1 MNARWQKILVLG
13 WLLASAAWLAWAWPR
28 SLALA
33 LGGWA
38 IAASTSLAWLGL
50 QFVLMRRIN
59 RRDATPAAGRW
70 ALLRAW
76 WLEALT
82 CTWVFGWL
90 QPFAHRQQPDWLP
103 PTPTGQ
109 RGVVLVHGF
118 LCNRGVWLP
127 WLPELRARG
136 HAYVALT
143 LEPAFGSVDDYVAA
157 IDTAMR
163 QVQAATGLPPV
174 LVGHSMG
181 GLAARAWLRTLAQP
195 PAQRVHRIL
204 TLGTPHH
211 GTWPAR
217 FSHTTT
223 ACKCA
228 WTAPGC
234 KHWPPARAR
243 PSARCSAAG
252 IQTAT
257 TSSIPPAAPPWR
269 GRQPPAAGPGPCP
282 HGLRPA
288 GAGGVLAGAANRAWV
303 CCIQLMVKS
312 AANPMLASASSY
324 GF

>member
-1 MNARWQKILVLG
+1 M
-13 WLLASAAWLAWAWPR
+13 
-28 SLALA
+28 A

-217 FSHTTT
+217 FSHTTNGMQMRQNSPWLQALAASEGAAQRALFSCWYSDCDNIVYPT
-223 ACKCA
+223 RSATLDGAENHLLHGLGHVHMVYAPQVRAACWQA
-228 WTAPGC
+228 L
-234 KHWPPARAR
+234 
-243 PSARCSAAG
+243 
-252 IQTAT
+252 QT
-257 TSSIPPAAPPWR
+257 
-269 GRQPPAAGPGPCP
+269 GPG
-282 HGLRPA
+282 
-288 GAGGVLAGAANRAWV
+288 
-303 CCIQLMVKS
+303 S
-312 AANPMLASASSY
+312 AVSN
-324 GF
+324 

>member
-59 RRDATPAAGRW
+59 RHDPTPAAGRW

-195 PAQRVHRIL
+195 PAQRVYRIL

-217 FSHTTT
+217 FSHTTNGMQMRQNSPWLQALAASEGAAHRALFSCWYSDCDNIVYPT
-223 ACKCA
+223 RSATLDGAENHLLQGLGHVHMLYAPQVRAACWQA
-228 WTAPGC
+228 LQTGPG
-234 KHWPPARAR
+234 
-243 PSARCSAAG
+243 SAA
-252 IQTAT
+252 
-257 TSSIPPAAPPWR
+257 S
-269 GRQPPAAGPGPCP
+269 
-282 HGLRPA
+282 
-288 GAGGVLAGAANRAWV
+288 N
-303 CCIQLMVKS
+303 
-312 AANPMLASASSY
+312 
-324 GF
+324 

>member
-217 FSHTTT
+217 FSHTTNGLQMRLDSPWLQ
-223 ACKCA
+223 ALAASEGAAQRALFSCWYSDCDNIVY
-228 WTAPGC
+228 
-234 KHWPPARAR
+234 PAR
-243 PSARCSAAG
+243 SATLDGADNHLLQGLGHVHMLYAPQVRAACWQALQTGPGSAA
-252 IQTAT
+252 
-257 TSSIPPAAPPWR
+257 S
-269 GRQPPAAGPGPCP
+269 
-282 HGLRPA
+282 
-288 GAGGVLAGAANRAWV
+288 N
-303 CCIQLMVKS
+303 
-312 AANPMLASASSY
+312 
-324 GF
+324 

>member
-127 WLPELRARG
+127 WLSELRARG

-217 FSHTTT
+217 FSHTTNGMQMRLDSPWLQALAASEGAAQRALFSCWYSDCDNIVYPT
-223 ACKCA
+223 RSATLDGADNHLLHGLGHVHMLYAPQVRAACWQA
-228 WTAPGC
+228 LQTGPG
-234 KHWPPARAR
+234 
-243 PSARCSAAG
+243 SAA
-252 IQTAT
+252 
-257 TSSIPPAAPPWR
+257 S
-269 GRQPPAAGPGPCP
+269 
-282 HGLRPA
+282 
-288 GAGGVLAGAANRAWV
+288 N
-303 CCIQLMVKS
+303 
-312 AANPMLASASSY
+312 
-324 GF
+324 

>member
-217 FSHTTT
+217 FSHTTNGMQMRLDSPWLQALAASEGAAQRALFSCWYSDCDNIVYPT
-223 ACKCA
+223 RSATLDGADNHLLHGLGHVHMLYAPQVRAACWQA
-228 WTAPGC
+228 L
-234 KHWPPARAR
+234 
-243 PSARCSAAG
+243 
-252 IQTAT
+252 QT
-257 TSSIPPAAPPWR
+257 
-269 GRQPPAAGPGPCP
+269 GPG
-282 HGLRPA
+282 
-288 GAGGVLAGAANRAWV
+288 
-303 CCIQLMVKS
+303 S
-312 AANPMLASASSY
+312 AVSN
-324 GF
+324 

>member
-76 WLEALT
+76 LLEALT

-217 FSHTTT
+217 FSHTTNGMQVRLDSPWLQ
-223 ACKCA
+223 ALA
-228 WTAPGC
+228 ASEG
-234 KHWPPARAR
+234 AAQRALFSCWYSDCDNIVYPTR
-243 PSARCSAAG
+243 SATLDGAENHLL
-252 IQTAT
+252 
-257 TSSIPPAAPPWR
+257 
-269 GRQPPAAGPGPCP
+269 
-282 HGLRPA
+282 HGLGHVHMLYAPQVRA
-288 GAGGVLAGAANRAWV
+288 ACWQALQMGA
-303 CCIQLMVKS
+303 
-312 AANPMLASASSY
+312 
-324 GF
+324 

>member
-195 PAQRVHRIL
+195 PAQRVYRIL

-217 FSHTTT
+217 FSHTTNGMQMRLDSPWLQALAASEGAAQRALFSCWYSDCDNIVYPT
-223 ACKCA
+223 RSATLDGADNHLLHGLGHVHMLYAPQVRAACWQA
-228 WTAPGC
+228 L
-234 KHWPPARAR
+234 
-243 PSARCSAAG
+243 
-252 IQTAT
+252 QT
-257 TSSIPPAAPPWR
+257 
-269 GRQPPAAGPGPCP
+269 GPG
-282 HGLRPA
+282 
-288 GAGGVLAGAANRAWV
+288 
-303 CCIQLMVKS
+303 S
-312 AANPMLASASSY
+312 AVSN
-324 GF
+324 

>member
-59 RRDATPAAGRW
+59 RRDATPAAGWW

-127 WLPELRARG
+127 WLPALRARG

-217 FSHTTT
+217 FSHTTNGMQMRLDSPWLQALAASEGAAQRALFSCWYSDCDNIVYPT
-223 ACKCA
+223 RSATLDGAENHLLHGLGHVHMLYAPQVRAACWQA
-228 WTAPGC
+228 LQTGPG
-234 KHWPPARAR
+234 
-243 PSARCSAAG
+243 SAA
-252 IQTAT
+252 
-257 TSSIPPAAPPWR
+257 S
-269 GRQPPAAGPGPCP
+269 
-282 HGLRPA
+282 
-288 GAGGVLAGAANRAWV
+288 N
-303 CCIQLMVKS
+303 
-312 AANPMLASASSY
+312 
-324 GF
+324 

>member
-127 WLPELRARG
+127 WLPALRARG

-143 LEPAFGSVDDYVAA
+143 LEPAFGSVDDYAAA
-157 IDTAMR
+157 IDAAMR

-217 FSHTTT
+217 FSHTTNGMQMRLDSPWLQALAASEGAAQRALFSCWYSDCDNIVYPT
-223 ACKCA
+223 RSATLDGADNHLLQGLGHVHMLYAPQVRAACWQA
-228 WTAPGC
+228 L
-234 KHWPPARAR
+234 
-243 PSARCSAAG
+243 
-252 IQTAT
+252 QT
-257 TSSIPPAAPPWR
+257 
-269 GRQPPAAGPGPCP
+269 GPG
-282 HGLRPA
+282 
-288 GAGGVLAGAANRAWV
+288 
-303 CCIQLMVKS
+303 S
-312 AANPMLASASSY
+312 AVSN
-324 GF
+324 

>member
-195 PAQRVHRIL
+195 PAQRVYRIL

-217 FSHTTT
+217 FSHTTNGMQMRLDSPWLQALAASEGAAQRALFSCWYSDCDNIVYPT
-223 ACKCA
+223 RSATLDGADSHLLQGLGHVHMLYAPQVRAACWQA
-228 WTAPGC
+228 LQTGPG
-234 KHWPPARAR
+234 
-243 PSARCSAAG
+243 SAA
-252 IQTAT
+252 
-257 TSSIPPAAPPWR
+257 S
-269 GRQPPAAGPGPCP
+269 
-282 HGLRPA
+282 
-288 GAGGVLAGAANRAWV
+288 N
-303 CCIQLMVKS
+303 
-312 AANPMLASASSY
+312 
-324 GF
+324 

>member
-217 FSHTTT
+217 FSHTTNGMQMRLDSPWLQ
-223 ACKCA
+223 ALAASEGAAQRALFSCWYSDCDNIVY
-228 WTAPGC
+228 
-234 KHWPPARAR
+234 PAR
-243 PSARCSAAG
+243 SATLDGADNHLLQGLGHVHMLYAPQVRAACWQALQTGPGSAAF
-252 IQTAT
+252 
-257 TSSIPPAAPPWR
+257 
-269 GRQPPAAGPGPCP
+269 
-282 HGLRPA
+282 
-288 GAGGVLAGAANRAWV
+288 N
-303 CCIQLMVKS
+303 
-312 AANPMLASASSY
+312 
-324 GF
+324 

>member
-217 FSHTTT
+217 FSHTTNGMQMRLDSPWLQALAASEGAAQRALFSCWYSDCDNIVYPT
-223 ACKCA
+223 RSATLDGADNHLLQGLGHVHMLYAPQVRAACWQA
-228 WTAPGC
+228 L
-234 KHWPPARAR
+234 
-243 PSARCSAAG
+243 
-252 IQTAT
+252 QT
-257 TSSIPPAAPPWR
+257 
-269 GRQPPAAGPGPCP
+269 GPG
-282 HGLRPA
+282 
-288 GAGGVLAGAANRAWV
+288 
-303 CCIQLMVKS
+303 S
-312 AANPMLASASSY
+312 AVSN
-324 GF
+324 

>member
-103 PTPTGQ
+103 LTPTGQ

-217 FSHTTT
+217 FSHTTNGMQMRLDSPWLQALAASEGAAQRALFSCWYSDCDNIVYPT
-223 ACKCA
+223 RSATLDGADNHLLHGLGHVHMLYAPQVRAACWQA
-228 WTAPGC
+228 LQTGPG
-234 KHWPPARAR
+234 
-243 PSARCSAAG
+243 SAAF
-252 IQTAT
+252 
-257 TSSIPPAAPPWR
+257 
-269 GRQPPAAGPGPCP
+269 
-282 HGLRPA
+282 
-288 GAGGVLAGAANRAWV
+288 N
-303 CCIQLMVKS
+303 
-312 AANPMLASASSY
+312 
-324 GF
+324 

>member
-103 PTPTGQ
+103 LTPTGQ

-217 FSHTTT
+217 FSHTTNGMQMRLDSPWLQALAASEGAAQRALFSCWYSDCDNIVYPT
-223 ACKCA
+223 RSATLDGAENHLLHGLGHVHMVYAPQVRAACWQA
-228 WTAPGC
+228 LQTGPG
-234 KHWPPARAR
+234 
-243 PSARCSAAG
+243 SAA
-252 IQTAT
+252 
-257 TSSIPPAAPPWR
+257 S
-269 GRQPPAAGPGPCP
+269 
-282 HGLRPA
+282 
-288 GAGGVLAGAANRAWV
+288 N
-303 CCIQLMVKS
+303 
-312 AANPMLASASSY
+312 
-324 GF
+324 

>member
-143 LEPAFGSVDDYVAA
+143 LEPAFGSVDDYAAA
-157 IDTAMR
+157 IDAAMR

-217 FSHTTT
+217 FSHTTNGMQMRLDSPGLQALAASEGAAQRALFSCWYSDCDNIVYPT
-223 ACKCA
+223 RSATLDGADNHLLQGLGHVHMVYAPQVRAACWQA
-228 WTAPGC
+228 L
-234 KHWPPARAR
+234 
-243 PSARCSAAG
+243 
-252 IQTAT
+252 QT
-257 TSSIPPAAPPWR
+257 
-269 GRQPPAAGPGPCP
+269 GPG
-282 HGLRPA
+282 
-288 GAGGVLAGAANRAWV
+288 
-303 CCIQLMVKS
+303 S
-312 AANPMLASASSY
+312 AVSN
-324 GF
+324 

>member
-217 FSHTTT
+217 FSHTTNGMQMRLDSPWLQ
-223 ACKCA
+223 ALAASEGAAQRALFSCWYSDCDNIVY
-228 WTAPGC
+228 
-234 KHWPPARAR
+234 PAR
-243 PSARCSAAG
+243 SAALDG
-252 IQTAT
+252 ADNHLLQGLGHVHMLYAPQVRAACWQALQT
-257 TSSIPPAAPPWR
+257 
-269 GRQPPAAGPGPCP
+269 GPG
-282 HGLRPA
+282 
-288 GAGGVLAGAANRAWV
+288 
-303 CCIQLMVKS
+303 S
-312 AANPMLASASSY
+312 AASN
-324 GF
+324 

>member
-195 PAQRVHRIL
+195 PAQRVYRIL

-217 FSHTTT
+217 FSHTTNGMQMRLDSPWLQALAASEGAAQRALFSCWYSDCDNIVYPT
-223 ACKCA
+223 RSATLDGADNHLLHGLGHVHMVYAPQVRAACWQA
-228 WTAPGC
+228 LQTGPG
-234 KHWPPARAR
+234 
-243 PSARCSAAG
+243 SAA
-252 IQTAT
+252 
-257 TSSIPPAAPPWR
+257 S
-269 GRQPPAAGPGPCP
+269 
-282 HGLRPA
+282 
-288 GAGGVLAGAANRAWV
+288 N
-303 CCIQLMVKS
+303 
-312 AANPMLASASSY
+312 
-324 GF
+324 

>member
-217 FSHTTT
+217 FSHTTNGMQMRQNSPWLQALAASEGAAQRALFSCWYSDCDNIVYPT
-223 ACKCA
+223 RSATLDGADNHLLQGLGHVHMLYAPQVRAACWQA
-228 WTAPGC
+228 LQTGPG
-234 KHWPPARAR
+234 
-243 PSARCSAAG
+243 SAA
-252 IQTAT
+252 
-257 TSSIPPAAPPWR
+257 S
-269 GRQPPAAGPGPCP
+269 
-282 HGLRPA
+282 
-288 GAGGVLAGAANRAWV
+288 N
-303 CCIQLMVKS
+303 
-312 AANPMLASASSY
+312 
-324 GF
+324 

>member
-174 LVGHSMG
+174 LIGHSMG

-195 PAQRVHRIL
+195 PAQRVYRIL

-217 FSHTTT
+217 FSHTINGMQMRLDSPWLQALAASEGAAQRALFSCWYSDCDNIVYPTRSAT
-223 ACKCA
+223 LDGADNHLLQGLGHVHMVYAPQVRAACWQA
-228 WTAPGC
+228 LQTGPG
-234 KHWPPARAR
+234 
-243 PSARCSAAG
+243 SAA
-252 IQTAT
+252 
-257 TSSIPPAAPPWR
+257 S
-269 GRQPPAAGPGPCP
+269 
-282 HGLRPA
+282 
-288 GAGGVLAGAANRAWV
+288 N
-303 CCIQLMVKS
+303 
-312 AANPMLASASSY
+312 
-324 GF
+324 

>member
-217 FSHTTT
+217 FSHTTNGMQMRLDSPWLQALAASEGAAQRALFSCWYSDCDNIVYPT
-223 ACKCA
+223 RSATLDGADNHLLHGLGHVHMLYAPQVRAACWQA
-228 WTAPGC
+228 LQTGPG
-234 KHWPPARAR
+234 
-243 PSARCSAAG
+243 SAA
-252 IQTAT
+252 
-257 TSSIPPAAPPWR
+257 S
-269 GRQPPAAGPGPCP
+269 
-282 HGLRPA
+282 
-288 GAGGVLAGAANRAWV
+288 N
-303 CCIQLMVKS
+303 
-312 AANPMLASASSY
+312 
-324 GF
+324 

>member
-59 RRDATPAAGRW
+59 RRDATPAAGWR

-217 FSHTTT
+217 FSHTTNGMQMRLDSPWLQALAASEGAAQRALFSCWYSDCDNIVYPT
-223 ACKCA
+223 RSATLDGADNHLLHGLGHVHMVYAPQVRAACWQA
-228 WTAPGC
+228 L
-234 KHWPPARAR
+234 
-243 PSARCSAAG
+243 
-252 IQTAT
+252 QT
-257 TSSIPPAAPPWR
+257 
-269 GRQPPAAGPGPCP
+269 GPG
-282 HGLRPA
+282 
-288 GAGGVLAGAANRAWV
+288 
-303 CCIQLMVKS
+303 S
-312 AANPMLASASSY
+312 AVSN
-324 GF
+324 

>member
-217 FSHTTT
+217 FSHTTNGMQMRLDSPWLQALAASEGT
-223 ACKCA
+223 AQRALFSCWYSDCDNIVYPTRSA
-228 WTAPGC
+228 TLDGADNHLLHGLGHVHMVYAPQV
-234 KHWPPARAR
+234 RAACWQALQTG
-243 PSARCSAAG
+243 PGSAA
-252 IQTAT
+252 
-257 TSSIPPAAPPWR
+257 S
-269 GRQPPAAGPGPCP
+269 
-282 HGLRPA
+282 
-288 GAGGVLAGAANRAWV
+288 N
-303 CCIQLMVKS
+303 
-312 AANPMLASASSY
+312 
-324 GF
+324 

>member
-59 RRDATPAAGRW
+59 RHEPTPAAGRW

-103 PTPTGQ
+103 STPTGQ

-143 LEPAFGSVDDYVAA
+143 LEPAFGSVDDYAAA
-157 IDTAMR
+157 IDAAMR

-195 PAQRVHRIL
+195 PAQRVYRIF

-217 FSHTTT
+217 FSHTTNGMQMRQNSPWLQ
-223 ACKCA
+223 ALAASEGAAQRALFSCWYSDCDNIVY
-228 WTAPGC
+228 
-234 KHWPPARAR
+234 PAR
-243 PSARCSAAG
+243 SATLDGADNHLLQGLGHVHMLYAPQVRAACW
-252 IQTAT
+252 QAL
-257 TSSIPPAAPPWR
+257 
-269 GRQPPAAGPGPCP
+269 QAGPG
-282 HGLRPA
+282 
-288 GAGGVLAGAANRAWV
+288 
-303 CCIQLMVKS
+303 S
-312 AANPMLASASSY
+312 AASN
-324 GF
+324 

>member
-195 PAQRVHRIL
+195 PAQRVYRIL

-217 FSHTTT
+217 FSHTTNGMQMRLDSPWLQALAASEGAAQRALFSCWYSDCDNIVYPT
-223 ACKCA
+223 RSATLDGADNHLLHGLGHVHMVYAPQVRAACWQA
-228 WTAPGC
+228 LQTVPG
-234 KHWPPARAR
+234 
-243 PSARCSAAG
+243 SAA
-252 IQTAT
+252 
-257 TSSIPPAAPPWR
+257 S
-269 GRQPPAAGPGPCP
+269 
-282 HGLRPA
+282 
-288 GAGGVLAGAANRAWV
+288 N
-303 CCIQLMVKS
+303 
-312 AANPMLASASSY
+312 
-324 GF
+324 

>member
-195 PAQRVHRIL
+195 PAQRVYRIL

-217 FSHTTT
+217 FSHTTNGMQMRLDSPWLQALAASEGAAQRALFSCWYSDCDNIVYPT
-223 ACKCA
+223 RSATLDGAENHLLHGLGHVHMLYAPQVRAACWQA
-228 WTAPGC
+228 L
-234 KHWPPARAR
+234 
-243 PSARCSAAG
+243 
-252 IQTAT
+252 QT
-257 TSSIPPAAPPWR
+257 
-269 GRQPPAAGPGPCP
+269 GPG
-282 HGLRPA
+282 
-288 GAGGVLAGAANRAWV
+288 
-303 CCIQLMVKS
+303 S
-312 AANPMLASASSY
+312 AVSN
-324 GF
+324 

>member
-217 FSHTTT
+217 FSHTTNGMQMRLDSPWLQALAASEGAAQRALFSCWYSDCDNIVYPT
-223 ACKCA
+223 RSATLDGADNHLLHGLGHVHMVYAPQVRAACWQA
-228 WTAPGC
+228 LQTGPG
-234 KHWPPARAR
+234 
-243 PSARCSAAG
+243 SAA
-252 IQTAT
+252 
-257 TSSIPPAAPPWR
+257 S
-269 GRQPPAAGPGPCP
+269 
-282 HGLRPA
+282 
-288 GAGGVLAGAANRAWV
+288 N
-303 CCIQLMVKS
+303 
-312 AANPMLASASSY
+312 
-324 GF
+324 

>member
-59 RRDATPAAGRW
+59 RHDPTPAAGRW

-195 PAQRVHRIL
+195 PAQRVYRIL

-217 FSHTTT
+217 FSHTTNGMQMRLDSPWLQALAASEGAAQRALFSCWYSDCDNIVYPT
-223 ACKCA
+223 RSATLDGADNHLLHGLGHVHMVYAPQVRAACWQA
-228 WTAPGC
+228 LQTGPG
-234 KHWPPARAR
+234 
-243 PSARCSAAG
+243 SAA
-252 IQTAT
+252 
-257 TSSIPPAAPPWR
+257 S
-269 GRQPPAAGPGPCP
+269 
-282 HGLRPA
+282 
-288 GAGGVLAGAANRAWV
+288 N
-303 CCIQLMVKS
+303 
-312 AANPMLASASSY
+312 
-324 GF
+324 

>member
-217 FSHTTT
+217 FSHTTNGMQMRLDSPWLQALAASEGT
-223 ACKCA
+223 AQRALFSCWYSDCDNIVYPTRSA
-228 WTAPGC
+228 TLDGADNHLLHGLGHVHMLYAPQV
-234 KHWPPARAR
+234 RA
-243 PSARCSAAG
+243 ACWQAL
-252 IQTAT
+252 QT
-257 TSSIPPAAPPWR
+257 
-269 GRQPPAAGPGPCP
+269 GPG
-282 HGLRPA
+282 
-288 GAGGVLAGAANRAWV
+288 
-303 CCIQLMVKS
+303 S
-312 AANPMLASASSY
+312 AVSN
-324 GF
+324 

>member
-217 FSHTTT
+217 FSHTTNGLQMRQNSPWLQALAASEGAAQRALFSCWYSDCDNIVYPT
-223 ACKCA
+223 RSATLDGADSHLLQGLGHVHMLYAPQVRAACWQA
-228 WTAPGC
+228 LQTGPG
-234 KHWPPARAR
+234 
-243 PSARCSAAG
+243 SAA
-252 IQTAT
+252 
-257 TSSIPPAAPPWR
+257 S
-269 GRQPPAAGPGPCP
+269 
-282 HGLRPA
+282 
-288 GAGGVLAGAANRAWV
+288 N
-303 CCIQLMVKS
+303 
-312 AANPMLASASSY
+312 
-324 GF
+324 

>member
-217 FSHTTT
+217 FSHTTNGMQMRQNSPWLQALAASEGAAQRALFSCWYSDCDNIVYPT
-223 ACKCA
+223 RSATLDGADNHLLHGLGHVHMLYAPQVRAACWQA
-228 WTAPGC
+228 LQTGPG
-234 KHWPPARAR
+234 
-243 PSARCSAAG
+243 SAA
-252 IQTAT
+252 
-257 TSSIPPAAPPWR
+257 S
-269 GRQPPAAGPGPCP
+269 
-282 HGLRPA
+282 
-288 GAGGVLAGAANRAWV
+288 N
-303 CCIQLMVKS
+303 
-312 AANPMLASASSY
+312 
-324 GF
+324 

>member
-217 FSHTTT
+217 FSHTTNGMQMRLDSPWLQALAASEGT
-223 ACKCA
+223 AQRALFSCWYSDCDNIVYPTRSA
-228 WTAPGC
+228 TLDGADNHLLHGLGHVHMLYAPQV
-234 KHWPPARAR
+234 RAACWQALQTG
-243 PSARCSAAG
+243 PGSAA
-252 IQTAT
+252 
-257 TSSIPPAAPPWR
+257 S
-269 GRQPPAAGPGPCP
+269 
-282 HGLRPA
+282 
-288 GAGGVLAGAANRAWV
+288 N
-303 CCIQLMVKS
+303 
-312 AANPMLASASSY
+312 
-324 GF
+324 

>member
-28 SLALA
+28 SLALV

-217 FSHTTT
+217 FSHTTNGLQMRLDSPWLQ
-223 ACKCA
+223 ALAASEGAAQRALFSCWYSDCDNIVY
-228 WTAPGC
+228 
-234 KHWPPARAR
+234 PAR
-243 PSARCSAAG
+243 SATLDGADNHLLQGLGHVHMLYAPQVRAACWQAL
-252 IQTAT
+252 QT
-257 TSSIPPAAPPWR
+257 
-269 GRQPPAAGPGPCP
+269 GPG
-282 HGLRPA
+282 
-288 GAGGVLAGAANRAWV
+288 
-303 CCIQLMVKS
+303 S
-312 AANPMLASASSY
+312 AVSN
-324 GF
+324 

>member
-217 FSHTTT
+217 FSHTTNGMQMRLDSPWLQ
-223 ACKCA
+223 ALAASEGAAQRALFSCWYSDCDNIVY
-228 WTAPGC
+228 
-234 KHWPPARAR
+234 PAR
-243 PSARCSAAG
+243 SATLDGADNHLLHGLGHVHMVYAPQVRAACWQAL
-252 IQTAT
+252 QT
-257 TSSIPPAAPPWR
+257 
-269 GRQPPAAGPGPCP
+269 GPG
-282 HGLRPA
+282 
-288 GAGGVLAGAANRAWV
+288 
-303 CCIQLMVKS
+303 S
-312 AANPMLASASSY
+312 AVSN
-324 GF
+324 

>member
-217 FSHTTT
+217 FSHTINSMQMRLDSPWLQALAASEGAAQRALFSCWYSDCDNIVYPTRSAT
-223 ACKCA
+223 LDGADNHLLQGLGHVHMLYAPQVRAACWQA
-228 WTAPGC
+228 LQTGPG
-234 KHWPPARAR
+234 
-243 PSARCSAAG
+243 SAA
-252 IQTAT
+252 
-257 TSSIPPAAPPWR
+257 S
-269 GRQPPAAGPGPCP
+269 
-282 HGLRPA
+282 
-288 GAGGVLAGAANRAWV
+288 N
-303 CCIQLMVKS
+303 
-312 AANPMLASASSY
+312 
-324 GF
+324 

>member
-157 IDTAMR
+157 IDAAMR
-163 QVQAATGLPPV
+163 QVQGATGLPPV

-217 FSHTTT
+217 FSHTTNGMQMRLDSPWLQALAASEGAAQRALFSCWYSDCDNIVYPT
-223 ACKCA
+223 RSATLDGAENHLLHGLGHVHMVYAPQVRAACWQA
-228 WTAPGC
+228 LQTGPG
-234 KHWPPARAR
+234 
-243 PSARCSAAG
+243 SAA
-252 IQTAT
+252 
-257 TSSIPPAAPPWR
+257 S
-269 GRQPPAAGPGPCP
+269 
-282 HGLRPA
+282 
-288 GAGGVLAGAANRAWV
+288 N
-303 CCIQLMVKS
+303 
-312 AANPMLASASSY
+312 
-324 GF
+324 

>member
-217 FSHTTT
+217 FSHTTNGMQMRLNSPWLQALAASEGAAQRALFSCWYSDCDNIVYPT
-223 ACKCA
+223 RSATLDGADNHLLQGLGHVHMLYAPQVRAACWQA
-228 WTAPGC
+228 LQTGPG
-234 KHWPPARAR
+234 
-243 PSARCSAAG
+243 SAA
-252 IQTAT
+252 
-257 TSSIPPAAPPWR
+257 S
-269 GRQPPAAGPGPCP
+269 
-282 HGLRPA
+282 
-288 GAGGVLAGAANRAWV
+288 N
-303 CCIQLMVKS
+303 
-312 AANPMLASASSY
+312 
-324 GF
+324 

>member
-118 LCNRGVWLP
+118 LCNRGVWLS
-127 WLPELRARG
+127 WLSELRARG

-217 FSHTTT
+217 FSHTTNGMQMRLDSPWLQALSASEGAAQRALFSCWYSDCDNIVYPT
-223 ACKCA
+223 RSATLDGADNHLLHGLGHVHMLYAPQVRAACWQA
-228 WTAPGC
+228 LQTGPG
-234 KHWPPARAR
+234 
-243 PSARCSAAG
+243 SAA
-252 IQTAT
+252 
-257 TSSIPPAAPPWR
+257 S
-269 GRQPPAAGPGPCP
+269 
-282 HGLRPA
+282 
-288 GAGGVLAGAANRAWV
+288 N
-303 CCIQLMVKS
+303 
-312 AANPMLASASSY
+312 
-324 GF
+324 

>member
-109 RGVVLVHGF
+109 RGVVFVHGF

-217 FSHTTT
+217 FSHTTNGMQMRLDSPWLQALAASEGAAQRALFSCWYSDCDNIVYPT
-223 ACKCA
+223 RSATLDGAENHLLHGLGHVHMVYAPQVRAACWQA
-228 WTAPGC
+228 LQTGPG
-234 KHWPPARAR
+234 
-243 PSARCSAAG
+243 SAA
-252 IQTAT
+252 
-257 TSSIPPAAPPWR
+257 S
-269 GRQPPAAGPGPCP
+269 
-282 HGLRPA
+282 
-288 GAGGVLAGAANRAWV
+288 N
-303 CCIQLMVKS
+303 
-312 AANPMLASASSY
+312 
-324 GF
+324 

>member
-143 LEPAFGSVDDYVAA
+143 LEPAFGSVDDYAAA
-157 IDTAMR
+157 IDAAMR

-217 FSHTTT
+217 FSHTTNGMQMRLDSPWLQALAASEGAAQRALFSCWYSDCDNIVYPT
-223 ACKCA
+223 RSATLDGADNHLLHGLGHVHMLYAPQVRAACWQA
-228 WTAPGC
+228 L
-234 KHWPPARAR
+234 
-243 PSARCSAAG
+243 
-252 IQTAT
+252 QT
-257 TSSIPPAAPPWR
+257 
-269 GRQPPAAGPGPCP
+269 GPG
-282 HGLRPA
+282 
-288 GAGGVLAGAANRAWV
+288 
-303 CCIQLMVKS
+303 S
-312 AANPMLASASSY
+312 AVSN
-324 GF
+324 